1 MQTTCSFSCISST
14 NLRQNTP
21 DRCLRDHTPSHF
33 HDVIT
38 IVIYLQET
46 YVWELYQQRSWDF
59 IPVGDCFRKQYE
71 EELSSAGSHQ

>member
-1 MQTTCSFSCISST
+1 M
-14 NLRQNTP
+14 
-21 DRCLRDHTPSHF
+21 RDPTPSHF

-38 IVIYLQET
+38 IVNSLQET